1 MLVLVLNALMP
12 LVAQAVLASVG
23 PGDTVEVCTS
33 TGVVRVPID
42 KDNDSG
48 KSDATRMRSC
58 PFCLLHDS
66 QTWLPPSSVSVPIPR
81 DYAEMPPAF
90 YQAAVTSAVWLIALS
105 RGPPLIL
112 S

>member
-12 LVAQAVLASVG
+12 LAAQAMLASAG

-33 TGVVRVPID
+33 TGIVRVPVD
-42 KDNDSG
+42 QGDDSG
-48 KSDATRMRSC
+48 KTDAARMQSC
-58 PFCLLHDS
+58 PFCLLHGS
-66 QTWLPPSSVSVPIPR
+66 QAWLPPSSVSVPIPQHH
-81 DYAEMPPAF
+81 AEMPPAF

-105 RGPPLIL
+105 RGPPWTL